1 MSKPA
6 NRMPL
11 IDALKAIAA
20 LLVLL
25 NHFSSYGP
33 LAEAARDAFPAISGW
48 IFEYCRM
55 AVQVFL
61 VIAGFLAA
69 RGLSAEGQALSVS
82 PLPLIWKRYLRL
94 AVPYLAAIGL
104 AIIASAIANQWL
116 DDEAIPARAT
126 FVQWLA
132 HAALLHSL
140 LGFDSLSAGVW
151 YIAIDFQLFALMAT
165 LLWLGRRNIVA
176 PALVLGMTIAS
187 LFWFNRD
194 ASWDNWAIYFFGSYG
209 LGLPPGGPPV
219 AANCLPGWGDPDHRH
234 GCTGRRFPPAHR
246 AGPCNRLVTGVQ
258 PPYRP
263 AGNLAGLQ
271 AVSLSWPDI
280 LFALSGALPGLAAGQ
295 LRLCPAGFV
304 FSTFSRFRTDAD
316 DGNQHCRSHAFLPMD
331 RRPRGQPAHHGGA
344 GPALDGVGF
353 HRATG
358 CKAGPSRHPRQSLSG
373 LSWRVPDA
381 PGSIPM
387 PPDSPRLQYS

>member
-151 YIAIDFQLFALMAT
+151 YIAIDFQLFVLLLGTLWFARAVGDRFISLPVFSILFVSVLAL
-165 LLWLGRRNIVA
+165 G
-176 PALVLGMTIAS
+176 S
-187 LFWFNRD
+187 LFYFNRD
-194 ASWDNWAIYFFGSYG
+194 SDWDNWAIYFFAAYA
-209 LGLPPGGPPV
+209 LGTLTYWVTESERNPDWLPVIFCVVVVALIIDFRSRIAVALITALALGISRRWGFMESRPGGKFLAYLGKISYSVFLVHFPVLLVMNALFSRIAPEDPTANAFGIGLAWAASV
-219 AANCLPGWGDPDHRH
+219 AAGAVFYRFVESQARRWQGPTLPRKH
-234 GCTGRRFPPAHR
+234 
-246 AGPCNRLVTGVQ
+246 
-258 PPYRP
+258 
-263 AGNLAGLQ
+263 
-271 AVSLSWPDI
+271 
-280 LFALSGALPGLAAGQ
+280 
-295 LRLCPAGFV
+295 
-304 FSTFSRFRTDAD
+304 
-316 DGNQHCRSHAFLPMD
+316 
-331 RRPRGQPAHHGGA
+331 
-344 GPALDGVGF
+344 
-353 HRATG
+353 
-358 CKAGPSRHPRQSLSG
+358 QSLH
-373 LSWRVPDA
+373 V
-381 PGSIPM
+381 
-387 PPDSPRLQYS
+387 Q